1 MKFLKISFKVIV
13 YGFALIGVILTAGF
27 FAVKYNLTNVV
38 AVVDKNSDAYQ
49 AAAQNFSYAGL
60 STTGSSSVATSSGDS
75 LENINNKMAELNSS
89 SQELA
94 NLKVKKIQELCQ
106 LDVVGKIYPV
116 NARNIILAYQSG
128 ASQWSFD
135 QMILALSLRAGNDS
149 EFSNKIK
156 ACLNLKDG
164 NYNEAQ
170 IISLFKDASSS
181 NAFPWANDESWDVVT
196 AAILKD
202 EVAIKRAAADA
213 GINPRLIV
221 ADLVV
226 EQLRLYNT
234 QREFYEKF
242 FKPLQILANANKMA
256 WGVMAI
262 KEATAIDIENNL
274 KNKNSFFYLGPQYEN
289 ILDFVNTPDVAK
301 ARYDRLTNPKDHYY
315 SYLYGALLIKQVINQ
330 WENKGYNI
338 SNRPELIATLFNIG
352 FMKSSP
358 KDNPQVGGSIITL
371 DNVDYTFGSLAHEF
385 YYSNLIPNF
394 PMN

>member
-1 MKFLKISFKVIV
+1 MKFIKIAFKLIV
-13 YGFALIGVILTAGF
+13 YGFALIGVVLMAGF

-38 AVVDKNSDAYQ
+38 AVVDKNSSEYQ
-49 AAAQNFSYAGL
+49 AAVNNFSYSNLQQENKAAEL
-60 STTGSSSVATSSGDS
+60 QYSNDS
-75 LENINNKMAELNSS
+75 LAEINRRISQLHNS

-94 NLKVKKIQELCQ
+94 ALKIQKIQELCQ
-106 LDVVGKIYPV
+106 LDVVGKMYPV
-116 NARNIILAYQSG
+116 NARNIILARQAGISV
-128 ASQWSFD
+128 WSYN
-135 QMILALSLRAGNDS
+135 QMILALSLHAGVDS

-156 ACLNLKDG
+156 ACQNLSDAD
-164 NYNEAQ
+164 YNETQLAD
-170 IISLFKDASSS
+170 LYKEAAGA
-181 NAFPWANDESWDVVT
+181 NAFTWANAESWDIIT

-202 EVAIKRAAADA
+202 EAVIKRAAADA
-213 GINPRLIV
+213 GVSPRLIV
-221 ADLVV
+221 SILVV

-274 KNKNSFFYLGPQYEN
+274 KNKNSSFYLGPNYEN
-289 ILDFVNTPDVAK
+289 VLNFSTGDIAK
-301 ARYDRLTNPKDHYY
+301 DRYNRLTNPKDHYY
-315 SYLYGALLIKQVINQ
+315 SYFYGALLIKQIITQ

-338 SNRPELIATLFNIG
+338 ANRPELIATLFNIG

-371 DNVDYTFGSLAHEF
+371 DDIDYTFGSLSHEF
-385 YYSNLIPNF
+385 YYSNLIPQFLLN
-394 PMN
+394 

>member
-1 MKFLKISFKVIV
+1 MKFLKIAFKIIV

-38 AVVDKNSDAYQ
+38 AVVDKNSEAYS
-49 AAAQNFSYAGL
+49 AAATNFSYANL
-60 STTGSSSVATSSGDS
+60 SVNTNTSATSSADNS
-75 LENINNKMAELNSS
+75 LEAINNKMAELNSS

-94 NLKVKKIQELCQ
+94 NLKIKKIQELCQ
-106 LDVVGKIYPV
+106 LDVVGQMYPV
-116 NARNIILAYQSG
+116 NAKNIIAAYRSG
-128 ASQWSFD
+128 ASEWSFD

-149 EFSNKIK
+149 EFSNKIQ
-156 ACLNLKDG
+156 ACLNLKDA
-164 NYNEAQ
+164 NYDETQ
-170 IISLFKDASSS
+170 IMDSYQDASSS
-181 NAFPWANDESWDVVT
+181 NAFPWANDESWDVIT

-202 EVAIKRAAADA
+202 ESSIKRAAADA
-213 GINPRLIV
+213 GVNPRLIV
-221 ADLVV
+221 ASLVV

-274 KNKNSFFYLGPQYEN
+274 KNHNSSFYLGPQYEN
-289 ILDFVNTPDVAK
+289 MLDFVNTPDVAK
-301 ARYDRLTNPKDHYY
+301 ARYNRLTNPKDRYY
-315 SYLYGALLIKQVINQ
+315 SYLYGGLLIKQLISQ
-330 WENKGYNI
+330 WADKGYDI
-338 SNRPELIATLFNIG
+338 SKRPELIATLFNIG
-352 FMKSSP
+352 FMKSLP

-371 DNVDYTFGSLAHEF
+371 DNVDYTFGGLAHEF